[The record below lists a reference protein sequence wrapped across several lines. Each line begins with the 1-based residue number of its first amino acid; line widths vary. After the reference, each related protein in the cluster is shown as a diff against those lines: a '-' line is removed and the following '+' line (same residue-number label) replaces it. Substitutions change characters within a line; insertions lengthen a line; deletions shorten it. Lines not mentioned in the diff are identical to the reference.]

1 MLVKIAW
8 KNVWR
13 SRSRSLVVIGS
24 IIVGV
29 WALLFGTG
37 FMNGF
42 LVSYMADIINHD
54 ISNIQIHNPEFKQD
68 FDVKYFIKDGK
79 EKATAVRQWDGVRGV
94 TTRTIVSGM
103 ISSPKKAAGVQIRGI
118 DLENEAIVTRL
129 DSIVAEGTYFTG
141 IKRNPI
147 IIGAKM
153 AANLGVKLRSKVV
166 LTFNDGH
173 GNITAGAFRVVGIA
187 RSSSV
192 AINETYAFVRQQDL
206 TKLVGLGDIVHEIA
220 ILTRPQVDEAAII
233 DRYHRTFNNDLAE
246 SWREIAPELAVMSE
260 MYGNM
265 LFVLMGIILTALV
278 FGIVNTMLMAVLE
291 RFREL
296 GMLMAVGM
304 NKVRVYLMIM
314 IETVFLGVAGAP
326 IGLLVGWLTIYYY
339 RIHGVDLTNYSEGLA
354 AFGYSAILYPYL
366 DGSVYF
372 IVTIGVVVTALISAL
387 YPAWKAIKLKPVEAL
402 HKL

>member
-1 MLVKIAW
+1 MLIKIAW

-13 SRSRSLVVIGS
+13 SRGRSLVVIGS

-42 LVSYMADIINHD
+42 MVGYMANIINHD
-54 ISNIQIHNPEFKQD
+54 ISNIQIHNPEFKKD
-68 FDVKYFIKDGK
+68 FDVKFTIKDGK
-79 EKATAVRQWDGVRGV
+79 AKAETIRSWQGVRGA

-118 DLENEAIVTRL
+118 DLENEKIVTRL
-129 DSIVAEGTYFTG
+129 DSIVAEGSYFVG

-147 IIGAKM
+147 IIGSKLAE
-153 AANLGVKLRSKVV
+153 NLSVKLRSKVV

-173 GNITAGAFRVVGIA
+173 GNITAAAFRVVGIA
-187 RSSSV
+187 KSSSL
-192 AINETYAFVRQQDL
+192 AISETYAFVRQEDL
-206 TKLVGLGDIVHEIA
+206 TKLIGLGDIVHEIA
-220 ILTRPQVDEAAII
+220 ILTDPQIDENTII
-233 DRYHRTFNNDLAE
+233 NLYHQTFNKDLAE
-246 SWREIAPELAVMSE
+246 SWREIAPELAVMNE
-260 MYGNM
+260 MYGSM
-265 LFVLMGIILTALV
+265 LYVLMGIIMLALI

-304 NKVRVYLMIM
+304 NRVRVYLMIM
-314 IETVFLGVAGAP
+314 IETVFLGIAGAP
-326 IGLLVGWLTIYYY
+326 IGLAIGWLTIYYY
-339 RIHGVDLTNYSEGLA
+339 RVNGVDLTNYSEGLE
-354 AFGYSAILYPYL
+354 AFGYSSILYPYL
-366 DGSVYF
+366 DTSVYF
-372 IVTIGVVVTALISAL
+372 IVSVSVIITTIIAAL
-387 YPAWKAIKLKPVEAL
+387 YPAWKAVKLKPVEAL